1 MKILFP
7 VEVFYPSQ
15 AGGASN
21 SVYWI
26 AKFIAA
32 RGFEPTVIASNK
44 GVGPGVPLNRWT
56 ENEAGRVMHVRTASL
71 NIPIGQTLRSLMHVY
86 HADVVHLS
94 SFFYP
99 AAFVTAFAARILK
112 KKLSGPLVVSWTPSR

>member
-1 MKILFP
+1 MKVLFP

-15 AGGASN
+15 AGGAAN

-26 AKFIAA
+26 AKHIAS

-44 GVGPGVPLNRWT
+44 GLGPDVPLNRWSQ
-56 ENEAGRVMHVRTASL
+56 NEAGRVMHVRTASL
-71 NIPIGQTLRSLMHVY
+71 TIPIGQTLRSLMHV
-86 HADVVHLS
+86 HRADVVHLS

-99 AAFVTAFAARILK
+99 AAFVTGLAARVLK
-112 KKLSGPLVVSWTPSR
+112 KKLSGRRAAN